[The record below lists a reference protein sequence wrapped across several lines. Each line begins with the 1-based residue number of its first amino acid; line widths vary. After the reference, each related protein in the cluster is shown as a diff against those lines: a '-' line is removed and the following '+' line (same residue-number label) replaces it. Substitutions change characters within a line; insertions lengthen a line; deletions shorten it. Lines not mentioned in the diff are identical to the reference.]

1 MITDK
6 KTKTLGRGL
15 DALIGSYEPQENDAV
30 KTVDISLI
38 DNNPGQPRKQFDE
51 DKLSELAHSIEQH
64 GVVQPLIVKKN
75 GARYTIIA
83 GERRFRAARLA
94 GLNEVP
100 VLVRELNEQEI
111 LEVALIEN
119 LQRENLNAM
128 EEARAIKQLMDEHD
142 LTQEDVAKR
151 LGKSRPAIAN
161 SVRLL
166 SLPEEIQQF
175 LSDGKLQAGHCRV
188 LASVPDDELM
198 VRLARLAIID
208 GWSVRETE
216 ERVKQALEKSALEK
230 RQPKREKL
238 SNDAKKAQDALRERL
253 GTKVS
258 LTGSDDRGRIVIEYF
273 SKDELITIF
282 DTIMGNNAE
291 EN

>member
-1 MITDK
+1 MK
-6 KTKTLGRGL
+6 GLGRGL
-15 DALIGSYEPQENDAV
+15 DALLGGADLSDPSQVRSVSVY
-30 KTVDISLI
+30 LI
-38 DNNPGQPRKQFDE
+38 DNNAEQPRKQFNE
-51 DKLSELAHSIEQH
+51 DKLKELATSIEQH
-64 GVVQPLIVKKN
+64 GVVQPIIVRKN
-75 GARYTIIA
+75 GERFTIIA

-100 VLVRELNEQEI
+100 VLVRELSEQEI
-111 LEVALIEN
+111 LEVSLIEN

-128 EEARAIKQLMDEHD
+128 EEARAIRQLMDEHD
-142 LTQEDVAKR
+142 LTQEEVAKR

-166 SLPEEIQQF
+166 ALPEEIQQ
-175 LSDGKLQAGHCRV
+175 LIYDGKLQAGHCRV
-188 LASVPDDELM
+188 LASVPDEALM
-198 VRLARLAIID
+198 TSLAKTAARE

-216 ERVKQALEKSALEK
+216 QKIKVALEKKALEK

-258 LTGSDDRGRIVIEYF
+258 LSGSDERGKIVIEYF
-273 SKDELITIF
+273 SKDELMTIF
-282 DTIMGNNAE
+282 DKIMGKNSE
-291 EN
+291 EY

>member
-1 MITDK
+1 MK
-6 KTKTLGRGL
+6 GLGKGL
-15 DALIGSYEPQENDAV
+15 DALLGGAV
-30 KTVDISLI
+30 LSDPTQVRMVSVYSI
-38 DNNPGQPRKQFDE
+38 DNNTEQPRKLFNE
-51 DKLSELAHSIEQH
+51 EKLKELATSIEQH
-64 GVVQPLIVKKN
+64 GVVQPIIVRKN
-75 GARYTIIA
+75 GERFTIIA

-142 LTQEDVAKR
+142 LTQEEVAKR

-166 SLPEEIQQF
+166 ALPDEIQQF
-175 LSDGKLQAGHCRV
+175 LSAGKLQAGHCRV
-188 LASVPDDELM
+188 LASVPDDALM
-198 VRLARLAIID
+198 VRLAQSAVRD

-238 SNDAKKAQDALRERL
+238 SNDARKAQDALRERL

>member
-1 MITDK
+1 MK
-6 KTKTLGRGL
+6 GLGKGL
-15 DALIGSYEPQENDAV
+15 DALLGGANMSDPSQVRMVSVY
-30 KTVDISLI
+30 LI
-38 DNNPGQPRKQFDE
+38 DNNAEQPRKIFNE
-51 DKLSELAHSIEQH
+51 DKLRELATSIEQH
-64 GVVQPLIVKKN
+64 GVVQPIIVRKN
-75 GARYTIIA
+75 GERFTIIA

-100 VLVRELNEQEI
+100 VLIRELSEQEI
-111 LEVALIEN
+111 LEVSLIEN
-119 LQRENLNAM
+119 LQRENLNAI
-128 EEARAIKQLMDEHD
+128 EEAHAIRQLMDEHD
-142 LTQEDVAKR
+142 LTQEEVARR

-166 SLPEEIQQF
+166 TLPEEIRQL
-175 LSDGKLQAGHCRV
+175 LSEGKLQAGHARV
-188 LASVPDDELM
+188 LGSVPDEALM
-198 VRLARLAIID
+198 ISLAKSAAKE

-216 ERVKQALEKSALEK
+216 EKVKQALEKSELEK

-258 LTGSDDRGRIVIEYF
+258 LSGSDDRGRIVIEYF
-273 SKDELITIF
+273 SKDELMNIY
-282 DTIMGNNAE
+282 DTIMGKNSE

>member
-1 MITDK
+1 MK
-6 KTKTLGRGL
+6 GLGKGL
-15 DALIGSYEPQENDAV
+15 DALLGGANMSDPSQVRMVSIY
-30 KTVDISLI
+30 LI
-38 DNNPGQPRKQFDE
+38 DNNSEQPRKLFNDE
-51 DKLSELAHSIEQH
+51 KLKELATSIEQH
-64 GVVQPLIVKKN
+64 GVVQPIIVRKN
-75 GARYTIIA
+75 GERYTIIA

-100 VLVRELNEQEI
+100 VLVRELSEQEI
-111 LEVALIEN
+111 LEVSLIEN

-128 EEARAIKQLMDEHD
+128 EEARAIRLLMDEHD
-142 LTQEDVAKR
+142 LTQEEVAKR

-166 SLPEEIQQF
+166 ALPEEVQQ
-175 LSDGKLQAGHCRV
+175 LLYDGKLQAGHCRV
-188 LASVPDDELM
+188 LASVPDEALM
-198 VRLARLAIID
+198 TSLAKSAARE

-216 ERVKQALEKSALEK
+216 QRVKAALEKQALEK

-258 LTGSDDRGRIVIEYF
+258 LSGSDDRGKIVIEYY
-273 SKDELITIF
+273 SKDELMTIF
-282 DTIMGNNAE
+282 DTIMGKNGE
-291 EN
+291 EY

>member
-1 MITDK
+1 MK
-6 KTKTLGRGL
+6 GLGKGL
-15 DALIGSYEPQENDAV
+15 DALLGGASMSDPSQVRMVSVY
-30 KTVDISLI
+30 LI
-38 DNNPGQPRKQFDE
+38 DNNAEQPRKIFNE
-51 DKLSELAHSIEQH
+51 DKLRELATSIEQH
-64 GVVQPLIVKKN
+64 GVVQPIIVRKN
-75 GARYTIIA
+75 GERFTIIA

-100 VLVRELNEQEI
+100 VLIRELSEQEI
-111 LEVALIEN
+111 LEVSLIEN
-119 LQRENLNAM
+119 LQRENLNAI
-128 EEARAIKQLMDEHD
+128 EEAHAIRQLMDEHD
-142 LTQEDVAKR
+142 LTQEEVARR

-166 SLPEEIQQF
+166 TLPEEIRQL
-175 LSDGKLQAGHCRV
+175 LSEGKLQAGHARV
-188 LASVPDDELM
+188 LGSVPDEALM
-198 VRLARLAIID
+198 ISLAKSAAKE

-216 ERVKQALEKSALEK
+216 EKVKQALEKSELEK

-258 LTGSDDRGRIVIEYF
+258 LSGSDDRGRIVIEYF
-273 SKDELITIF
+273 SKDELMNIY
-282 DTIMGNNAE
+282 DTIMGKNSE

>member
-1 MITDK
+1 MK
-6 KTKTLGRGL
+6 GLGKGL
-15 DALIGSYEPQENDAV
+15 DALLGGANLGDPTQVRMVSVY
-30 KTVDISLI
+30 LI
-38 DNNPGQPRKQFDE
+38 DNNAEQPRKVFNE
-51 DKLSELAHSIEQH
+51 EKLKELATSIEQH
-64 GVVQPLIVKKN
+64 GVVQPIIVRKN
-75 GARYTIIA
+75 DERFTIIA

-100 VLVRELNEQEI
+100 VLIRELSEQEI
-111 LEVALIEN
+111 LEVSLIEN

-128 EEARAIKQLMDEHD
+128 EEARAIRLLMDEHD
-142 LTQEDVAKR
+142 LTQDEVAKR

-166 SLPEEIQQF
+166 SLPEQVQQ
-175 LSDGKLQAGHCRV
+175 LLYDGKLQAGHCRV
-188 LASVPDDELM
+188 LGSVPDDALM
-198 VRLARLAIID
+198 ISLAAAAARE

-216 ERVKQALEKSALEK
+216 QRVKQALEKAAMEK

-258 LTGSDDRGRIVIEYF
+258 LSGSDERGKIVIEYF
-273 SKDELITIF
+273 SKDELMSIY
-282 DTIMGNNAE
+282 DTIMGKNAE